1 MKTNRLL
8 MAMTFMSV
16 FLFSASLFAQQEV
29 DPTWYD
35 PWPVANKGA
44 APLPQPQAA
53 KSKLEPKI
61 VSSLTKGNS
70 ATKVRAKQSSN
81 RRTLSQFDLGLRR
94 QPARSL
100 SIAWMP
106 AVSSR
111 NEVEFHRA
119 GAEASAL
126 SAARQTGKFAPP
138 LDL

>member
-16 FLFSASLFAQQEV
+16 LVFGTSLFAQQEV

-44 APLPQPQAA
+44 APVQHPQAA

-61 VSSLTKGNS
+61 VSGLTKGNS
-70 ATKVRAKQSSN
+70 AKVRAKQSAN
-81 RRTLSQFDLGLRR
+81 RRTLDLGLCY

-100 SIAWMP
+100 PVSWTP

-111 NEVEFHRA
+111 YEVEFHGT

-126 SAARQTGKFAPP
+126 SAAKQTVKFAPP
-138 LDL
+138 LQL